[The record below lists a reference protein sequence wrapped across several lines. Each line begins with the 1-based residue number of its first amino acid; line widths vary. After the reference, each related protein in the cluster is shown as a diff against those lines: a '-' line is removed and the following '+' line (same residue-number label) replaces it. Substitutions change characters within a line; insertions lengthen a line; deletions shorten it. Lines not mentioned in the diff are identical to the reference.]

1 MDCVY
6 CNGVDTVE
14 EQLTRFCAC
23 ETSQP
28 FIVENVPA
36 FVCRI
41 CGDKSFSGDTVMTF
55 EKMKNG
61 EVQTS
66 SLQFLRVF
74 NFQRQDKAK
83 TPVSWGI
90 NLRAMADQ
98 GLNENG
104 AIFYG
109 AMGISQQWANSS
121 VNLKSLL
128 FEGHHEW
135 DNLAIQPIEARQ
147 VHPYIDFTNVV
158 NMPKSYSYRV

>member
-6 CNGVDTVE
+6 CNRVDTVE

-23 ETSQP
+23 ETPQP

-41 CGDKSFSGDTVMTF
+41 CGDKSFSGDTVIAF

-74 NFQRQDKAK
+74 DFQQQDKAK
-83 TPVSWGI
+83 TLVGWSM
-90 NLRAMADQ
+90 NLSAIADQ
-98 GLNENG
+98 GLNKNS

-109 AMGISQQWANSS
+109 GMDISHQWVNSS
-121 VNLKSLL
+121 VNLKSPL
-128 FEGHHEW
+128 FERHHEW
-135 DNLAIQPIEARQ
+135 DNLAIQSIEAGQ
-147 VHPYIDFTNVV
+147 MHPYVDFNVV